1 MELKQMI
8 TYILT
13 DHQFQ
18 WISSNSEQPPQ
29 QYAEIIEQFRIE
41 QQTYLDLEHCFV
53 HIIEL
58 EASYLLFT
66 IKR

>member
-13 DHQFQ
+13 DKQFN

-29 QYAEIIEQFRIE
+29 QYGERKIFCVNE
-41 QQTYLDLEHCFV
+41 
-53 HIIEL
+53 
-58 EASYLLFT
+58 
-66 IKR
+66 KKP

>member
-29 QYAEIIEQFRIE
+29 QYAEIIEQFRIK
-41 QQTYLDLEHCFV
+41 QQ
-53 HIIEL
+53 
-58 EASYLLFT
+58 SYLG
-66 IKR
+66 